1 MTLNDFLALTRID
14 LRNVDSGTVSIKL
27 FDSSHFGDSVHE
39 KSIEFLTRNLGLESP
54 GISLAELITVDNNY
68 GSRQVTNNLISVSQ
82 QERKLD
88 LTLRITTKID

>member
-1 MTLNDFLALTRID
+1 MTLNEFLALTQID
-14 LRNVDSGTVSIKL
+14 LRNVERGTVTIEL
-27 FDSSHFGDSVHE
+27 FDSSNLANSIYE
-39 KSIEFLTRNLGLESP
+39 KSIDFLTRNLGLEAP

-88 LTLRITTKID
+88 LALRITTKID

>member
-1 MTLNDFLALTRID
+1 MRLNDFLALTQID
-14 LRNVDSGTVSIKL
+14 LRNVERGTVTIEL
-27 FDSSHFGDSVHE
+27 FDGSHFGDSIYE
-39 KSIEFLTRNLGLESP
+39 KAIDFLTANLGLESP

-68 GSRQVTNNLISVSQ
+68 GSRQVVNNLISVSQ

>member
-1 MTLNDFLALTRID
+1 MTLNDFLALTQID

-27 FDSSHFGDSVHE
+27 FDSSHFGDSIYE
-39 KSIEFLTRNLGLESP
+39 KSIDFLTRNLGLESP
-54 GISLAELITVDNNY
+54 GISLVELITVDNNY

-82 QERKLD
+82 QDRKLT

>member
-1 MTLNDFLALTRID
+1 MTLNDFLALTQID
-14 LRNVDSGTVSIKL
+14 LRNVERGTVTIEL
-27 FDSSHFGDSVHE
+27 FDGSNFGDSIYE

>member
-1 MTLNDFLALTRID
+1 MTLNDFLALTQID
-14 LRNVDSGTVSIKL
+14 LRNVDRGTVTIEL
-27 FDSSHFGDSVHE
+27 FDSSHFGDSIYE
-39 KSIEFLTRNLGLESP
+39 KSIEFLTRNLGLEAP

>member
-1 MTLNDFLALTRID
+1 MTLNEFLALTQID
-14 LRNVDSGTVSIKL
+14 LRNVDRGTVSIKL
-27 FDSSHFGDSVHE
+27 FDSSHFGDSIYE
-39 KSIEFLTRNLGLESP
+39 KSIEFLTRNLGLEAP